1 MADTGQIIG
10 GYKLRGLLH
19 TGRDTQVWEV
29 VEPTSNRHFAMKIL
43 LPEYVNSKVERNKL
57 FNDAMIG
64 KELRHENVINIQ
76 KVSANKAATPY
87 FIMEYFAAG
96 AIRRRLI
103 SKDPK
108 DKEFLKVNSRKIIRQ
123 CCTAMAYMNGS
134 GFVHCDL
141 KPDNIVCNS
150 LGQTKIIDFAI
161 SKRIQKGFFAKMMR
175 KRGAPEGTATYMSP
189 EQIRCD
195 LLDGRS
201 DIYSMGIVFF
211 EMVTGR
217 PVFRGNSVADL
228 YRKHF
233 SEKAPLPSSFNP
245 DVTDEFGN
253 LVLKMMNKKKE
264 DRFKSFHEVMI
275 ELKKIKIY
283 KSLKEEE
290 DEQHSGMGGM
300 MKFEG
305 NFLRAA
311 NGA

>member
-43 LPEYVNSKVERNKL
+43 LPEFVTSKVERGKL

-76 KVSANKAATPY
+76 KVSASNATTPY

-108 DKEFLKVNSRKIIRQ
+108 DKEFLKFNSRKIIKQ

-141 KPDNIVCNS
+141 KPDNIVCNA
-150 LGQTKIIDFAI
+150 LVQVKIIDFAI
-161 SKRIQKGFFAKMMR
+161 SKRIQKGLFAKLFR
-175 KRGAPEGTATYMSP
+175 KKNAPEGTATYMSP

-195 LLDGRS
+195 LLDARS
-201 DIYSMGIVFF
+201 DIYTMGIVFY
-211 EMVTGR
+211 ELVTGR
-217 PVFRGNSVADL
+217 PTFRGNSVADL

-233 SEKAPLPSSFNP
+233 VEKPPLPSSYNP

-253 LVLKMMNKKKE
+253 LLLKMMSKKKE
-264 DRFKSFHEVMI
+264 DRFKNFHEVMI
-275 ELKKIKIY
+275 EMKKTKIY
-283 KSLKEEE
+283 KSLKEDEE
-290 DEQHSGMGGM
+290 EVQHGGM
-300 MKFEG
+300 M
-305 NFLRAA
+305 
-311 NGA
+311 

>member
-29 VEPTSNRHFAMKIL
+29 VEPNSNRHFAMKIL
-43 LPEYVNSKVERNKL
+43 LPEYVTSKVERAKL

-76 KVSANKAATPY
+76 KVSANNATTPY

-108 DKEFLKVNSRKIIRQ
+108 DKEFLKVNSRKIMRQ
-123 CCTAMAYMNGS
+123 CCTALAYMNGS

-161 SKRIQKGFFAKMMR
+161 SKRIKKGFFAKMMR

-211 EMVTGR
+211 EMVCGR
-217 PVFRGNSVADL
+217 PAFRGNSVGDL

-233 SEKAPLPSSFNP
+233 TEKPPLPGYFNT

-253 LVLKMMNKKKE
+253 LVLKMMSKKKE

-290 DEQHSGMGGM
+290 EEQQSGMGGM
-300 MKFEG
+300 M
-305 NFLRAA
+305 
-311 NGA
+311 